1 MHVTDLKPSRG
12 STHRYKRVGRGTSSG
27 KGKTAGRG
35 TKGFLARAGGVRDP
49 GFEGGQMTLIL
60 RVPKRGFRNRFRVR
74 YSIVNLSSLNQFEA
88 GTPVTP
94 DLLRKSGLVHGQ
106 ARPVKILGE
115 GECSKPL
122 HVIAHR
128 FSKSATDKLA
138 KAGGRAE
145 VLAA

>member
-1 MHVTDLKPSRG
+1 MFITDLKPSRG
-12 STHRYKRVGRGTSSG
+12 STHRIKRVGRGTSSG
-27 KGKTAGRG
+27 RGKTCGRG

-74 YSIVNLSSLNQFEA
+74 YAITNLSTLNQFDAGMPITPEILREA
-88 GTPVTP
+88 GV
-94 DLLRKSGLVHGQ
+94 VHGH

-115 GECSKPL
+115 GECTKPL
-122 HVIAHR
+122 HIVAHH
-128 FSKSATDKLA
+128 FSKSAIDKIV

-145 VLAA
+145 VLPA